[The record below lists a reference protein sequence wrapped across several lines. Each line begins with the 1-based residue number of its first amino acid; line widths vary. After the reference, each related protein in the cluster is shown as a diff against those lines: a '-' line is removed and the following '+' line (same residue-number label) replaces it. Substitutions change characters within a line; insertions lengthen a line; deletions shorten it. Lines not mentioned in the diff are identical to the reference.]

1 MAIGRRTLR
10 LGVALACAMALGQPL
25 AAISLREP
33 APRYHWECVPFAREV
48 SGIQIYGDAW
58 TWWGQAEGRYKRGD
72 TPRVGAVLAFQPH
85 GGMRL
90 GHVAT
95 VNEIIDRRTI
105 KVTHAN
111 WSRIDGRRGQIERDV
126 EIRDVSEAGDWS
138 RVRVWYAPLGDLGT
152 TAWPVHG
159 FIYPSRVPA
168 AGEARPVTMAKAEHG
183 TSAKPPK
190 LAYAD
195 VRTLQPRK
203 TAQQSQPTGRLSYL
217 GKLLPK
223 LD

>member
-1 MAIGRRTLR
+1 MQRQWRTVRIGAALLCAATLIQPASAI
-10 LGVALACAMALGQPL
+10 P
-25 AAISLREP
+25 LREP

-58 TWWGQAEGRYKRGD
+58 TWWGQAENRYKRGN
-72 TPRVGAVLAFQPH
+72 TPKLGAVLAFQPH
-85 GGMRL
+85 GSMRL

-95 VNEIIDRRTI
+95 VSELVDKRTI

-111 WSRIDGRRGQIERDV
+111 WSTIGGRRGQVERDV
-126 EIRDVSEAGDWS
+126 EVRDVSEDGDWS
-138 RVRVWYAPLGDLGT
+138 RVRVWFAGSAALGT

-159 FIYPSRVPA
+159 FIYSGQVPQ
-168 AGEARPVTMAKAEHG
+168 AGVMIAKAQ
-183 TSAKPPK
+183 SQAKAAPK

-195 VRTLQPRK
+195 VRTLLPKRPSQN
-203 TAQQSQPTGRLSYL
+203 QPTGRLSYL
-217 GKLLPK
+217 GKILPK